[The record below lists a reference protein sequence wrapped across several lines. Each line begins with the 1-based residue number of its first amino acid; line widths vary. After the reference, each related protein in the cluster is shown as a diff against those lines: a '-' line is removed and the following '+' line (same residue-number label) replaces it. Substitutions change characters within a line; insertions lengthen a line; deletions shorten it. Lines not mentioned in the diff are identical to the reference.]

1 MSTMAGFDLVV
12 EVSTNTALR
21 LIQANLQL
29 ADTPLNPPFELEIP
43 VAIGTD
49 SYAAVIVTRMS
60 LALVGDQGANLTLH
74 FENSSIIVTAP
85 AVTITLLD
93 GDVTIGTT
101 LQLVDAGGVQ
111 KALAADLASAS
122 VNVAFSPTAMAR
134 ITAGLIGL
142 PITAAQVTS
151 LAQTALLDFIHA
163 AGQQTIKS
171 PTFTVRP
178 GMTGSI
184 SQGYFERLLVHN
196 IGDQAIG
203 LFGMLIPGKPM
214 GDPNQKTGSEIPAW
228 HDIAVEIGPDAFH
241 QLIFC
246 PNLAGGGSVPDLP
259 PSCGGG
265 SIDLNGATFTNI
277 TDSFGNGRIDISGN
291 FQKSGTCYDAYGT
304 FHAAVTLS
312 MSGPAINANVAV
324 DDPSIDVHVP
334 WYCTLGEILLGPFG
348 LLVNDAIRSSATS
361 SAGDLQKGLSALAGG
376 GGLAF
381 GSGNLANASFDNA
394 RITPEAIVV
403 TGTVEVDLPVA
414 ATPGVKILG
423 SVTVSRDM
431 IMESRGIY
439 VVPDGCMQGSYP
451 YIHFEMSGTGTFLA
465 VPTLLGRPLTLE
477 WHLECWEGYWGYN
490 SSPKL
495 ISAALLGG
503 TSGTVVLDGVTTRFA
518 MPLPGGSSIVQPVH
532 VDYKASSD
540 AITLHNWRGEGNYG
554 FILSLKA
561 TDPAGHM
568 ATTHTGV
575 DFEGDSVVILGGYQE
590 KLAACIAS
598 WRSRVS
604 RIKTDPGIIPPWV
617 PVNYPNPGDLVQ
629 FIRFVAAQGTE
640 DSDQLTLQV
649 ILAHGSSYFRA
660 LQSREAVDAPSLAA
674 PQGASAKA
682 K

>member
-1 MSTMAGFDLVV
+1 MSTMADFDLVV
-12 EVSTNTALR
+12 EVSIDTALR

-43 VAIGTD
+43 VGIGTD

-60 LALVGDQGANLTLH
+60 LALAGDQGANLTLH
-74 FENSSIIVTAP
+74 FENSSIIVTTP
-85 AVTITLLD
+85 AVTITQLD
-93 GDVTIGTT
+93 GEVTIGTT
-101 LQLVDAGGVQ
+101 LQLIDWGPPQ

-122 VNVAFSPTAMAR
+122 VNVAFSPAAMAR
-134 ITAGLIGL
+134 IAAGVVGL
-142 PITAAQVTS
+142 PVTAAQVTGF
-151 LAQTALLDFIHA
+151 AQTALQDYIHK
-163 AGQQTIKS
+163 AGQQIIKN
-171 PTFTVRP
+171 PTFTVIP
-178 GMTGSI
+178 GVTGSI
-184 SQGYFERLLVHN
+184 SQGRFERLLVHN
-196 IGDQAIG
+196 IGGQAIG
-203 LFGMLIPGKPM
+203 LFGMLIPGKAV

-246 PNLAGGGSVPDLP
+246 PNLAGSGSVSDLP

-277 TDSFGNGRIDISGN
+277 TDTFGNGQIDINGS

-312 MSGPAINANVAV
+312 IAGPAINANVAV

-361 SAGDLQKGLSALAGG
+361 SANDLQKGLNNMLRG

-381 GSGNLANASFDNA
+381 GEGGLAGTSFDNA
-394 RITPEAIVV
+394 RITPEAIIV

-414 ATPGVKILG
+414 ATPGVKIIG
-423 SVTVSRDM
+423 SVTISRDM
-431 IMESRGIY
+431 MMESRGIY

-451 YIHFEMSGTGTFLA
+451 YIHYEMTETGTFLA
-465 VPTLLGRPLTLE
+465 MPTLLGRPLTLE

-495 ISAALLGG
+495 VSTALLGG
-503 TSGTVVLDGVTTRFA
+503 SSGTVVLDGVTSRYP

-532 VDYKASSD
+532 VDYQASSD
-540 AITLHNWRGEGNYG
+540 AITLHNRRGEGNYG
-554 FILSLKA
+554 FILTLKA
-561 TDPAGHM
+561 TDPAGHV
-568 ATTHTGV
+568 ATAHTGV
-575 DFEGDSVVILGGYQE
+575 DFEDDIVVILGGYQE
-590 KLAACIAS
+590 KLAACIAA
-598 WRSRVS
+598 WKSRVS

-617 PVNYPNPGDLVQ
+617 PVNYPDPEELVQ
-629 FIRFVAAQGTE
+629 FVRFLAAQGTE
-640 DSDQLTLQV
+640 EGDQLTLQV

-660 LQSREAVDAPSLAA
+660 LQSREAVDAPGPMARQNGVR
-674 PQGASAKA
+674 QG
-682 K
+682 